1 MDMALNE
8 NQAMIQQLAR
18 KFAQTELEPVAGK
31 LEGDLAG
38 NLDGKEGRKIFLA
51 NLKKLAELG
60 FMGLNIDADY
70 GGSEA
75 GTIAF
80 SLAITEIAKACASTA
95 VTMSVN
101 NMVAEVIQAVASS
114 EQKEKY
120 LAKLCGGEYSA
131 GAFCLTE
138 TNAGSDPSSM
148 KTSAVLDGDEWV
160 LNGNKQFI
168 TSAEYAGVFIVWA
181 VTDKTLGRGKGIS
194 CFLVEQGALGM
205 SVSKAEEKM
214 GQHASSTNEVVFENC
229 RIPKNALMGELNQGF
244 KVAVGELAGGRIGVG
259 SLALGIGQA
268 AMDYARNYITE
279 RKQFGQAISNFQ
291 GIQWMMADAYTDLE
305 AARLLLMSASD
316 AKEKGQPFSKQASMA
331 KLFASEKANQACY
344 TALQLMGGSGYIKEY
359 PLERYSRDVRIT
371 SIYEGT
377 SEIQRVIIARELLK
391 EIS

>member
-8 NQAMIQQLAR
+8 NQSMIQNLAK
-18 KFAQTELEPVAGK
+18 KFAATELEPVA
-31 LEGDLAG
+31 D
-38 NLDGKEGRKIFLA
+38 NLMAEDGREIFLS

-70 GGSEA
+70 GGSEV

-80 SLAITEIAKACASTA
+80 SLAITEIARACASTA

-101 NMVAEVIQAVASS
+101 NMVAEVIQAVASQ

-120 LAKLCGGEYSA
+120 LPKLCGGEYSA

-138 TNAGSDPSSM
+138 TTAGSDPSNM
-148 KTSAVLDGDEWV
+148 KTTAVLDGDEWV

-168 TSAEYAGVFIVWA
+168 TSAEYAGIFIVWA
-181 VTDKTLGRGKGIS
+181 VTDKTLARGKGIS
-194 CFLVEQGALGM
+194 CFLVEKGVPGL
-205 SVSKAEEKM
+205 SISKAEEKM
-214 GQHASSTNEVVFENC
+214 GQHASSTNEVVFDNC
-229 RIPKNALMGELNQGF
+229 RIPKEALMGELNQGF

-259 SLALGIGQA
+259 SMALGIGLA
-268 AMDYARNYITE
+268 AMDYARSYITE
-279 RKQFGQAISNFQ
+279 RQQFGQAIANFQ

-305 AARLLLMSASD
+305 ASRLLLMSAAD
-316 AKEKGQPFSKQASMA
+316 EKEKGQPFSKQASMA
-331 KLFASEKANQACY
+331 KLFASEKANKACY

-377 SEIQRVIIARELLK
+377 SEIQRVIIARELLR
-391 EIS
+391 EVN

>member
-8 NQAMIQQLAR
+8 NQSMIQDLAK
-18 KFAQTELEPVAGK
+18 KFAATELEPVA
-31 LEGDLAG
+31 D
-38 NLDGKEGRKIFLA
+38 NLMAEDGREIFLS

-80 SLAITEIAKACASTA
+80 SLAITEIARACASTA

-101 NMVAEVIQAVASS
+101 NMVAEVIQAVASQ

-120 LAKLCGGEYSA
+120 LPKLCGGEYSA

-138 TNAGSDPSSM
+138 TTAGSDPSNM
-148 KTSAVLDGDEWV
+148 KTTAVLDGDEWV

-168 TSAEYAGVFIVWA
+168 TSAEYAGIFIVWA
-181 VTDKTLGRGKGIS
+181 VTDKTLARGKGIS
-194 CFLVEQGALGM
+194 CFLVEKGVPGL
-205 SVSKAEEKM
+205 SISKAEEKM
-214 GQHASSTNEVVFENC
+214 GQHASSTNEVVFDNC
-229 RIPKNALMGELNQGF
+229 RIPKEALMGELNQGF

-259 SLALGIGQA
+259 SMALGIGLA
-268 AMDYARNYITE
+268 AMDYARSYITE
-279 RKQFGQAISNFQ
+279 RQQFGQAIANFQ

-305 AARLLLMSASD
+305 ASRLLLMSAAD
-316 AKEKGQPFSKQASMA
+316 EKEKGQPFSKQASMA
-331 KLFASEKANQACY
+331 KLFASEKANKACY

-377 SEIQRVIIARELLK
+377 SEIQRVIIARELLR
-391 EIS
+391 EVN